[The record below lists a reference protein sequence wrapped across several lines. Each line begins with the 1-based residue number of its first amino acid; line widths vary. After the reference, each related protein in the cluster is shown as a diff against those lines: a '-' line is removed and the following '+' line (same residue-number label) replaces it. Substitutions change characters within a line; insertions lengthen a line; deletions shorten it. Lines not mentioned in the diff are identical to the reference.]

1 MTTSPEA
8 LREAVE
14 RLQSL
19 NLTADA
25 ALPMSFSWVRPDV
38 ETLLSALQE
47 AREALGPFAKIVPSS
62 LFPADGSEGEVYEL
76 FLTDDPCAPVSGAE
90 LAKAREAYRA
100 LSPGGAEQ

>member
-47 AREALGPFAKIVPSS
+47 AREALTQISVGP
-62 LFPADGSEGEVYEL
+62 LFVA
-76 FLTDDPCAPVSGAE
+76 TDVNAWAE
-90 LAKAREAYRA
+90 YATNLARETLGLDTEARA
-100 LSPGGAEQ
+100 LSPGGAE